1 MPKRWVFPILEFE
14 IPEDLRIPNVVKL
27 LNETLETMLRGSGW
41 VQVDEPESTTEQ
53 PDDEILERKRRLQA
67 EYDRGATREAAA
79 LTLNVSVATVKRH
92 SRELGLDWRLPMSRR
107 RKR

>member
-1 MPKRWVFPILEFE
+1 MPKRWVFPIPELE
-14 IPEDLRIPNVVKL
+14 IPEHLRIPNIVKL
-27 LNETLETMLRGSGW
+27 LNETLETGLRGAGW
-41 VQVDEPESTTEQ
+41 VQVDEPASTTE

-92 SRELGLDWRLPMSRR
+92 SRELGLDWRIPMSRR